1 MIKKNTYDCRLAV
14 LAAEPK
20 AVLVL
25 TSFFPQINF
34 DQISFS
40 YDLSTGK
47 ET

>member
-25 TSFFPQINF
+25 KSFFHR
-34 DQISFS
+34 
-40 YDLSTGK
+40 
-47 ET
+47 